1 MANLIGERKSL
12 RFGFVWGVLA
22 LLLFSLSVFGDVFP
36 HERSTKP
43 LGKNRLELT
52 PYSSIHFFLRRQS
65 DGKSEHYADEYGA
78 RMGYGLLQN
87 LDVRL
92 QYNLTRTVWGTD
104 GGPDYIHHFFMFGLK
119 RTMIKDQL
127 ALYLPVSFTRGDSDG
142 TFYTLPISF
151 MTDQIIH
158 PRKTWTF
165 HPTLFFGKKTEHASE
180 FEWNSAIT
188 VSIPRKNS
196 YIDFSGGRTNFIFF
210 DFNLG
215 MGMYLIPNR
224 LALMSEILYQ
234 KNLKNLDELRAS
246 TVTARIRA
254 RINLISDEVALWP
267 TLNLREDTFHF
278 RMGITYC
285 P

>member
-12 RFGFVWGVLA
+12 HFGFVWGVLA
-22 LLLFSLSVFGDVFP
+22 LLLFPLSVSGDVFP

-43 LGKNRLELT
+43 LGKNTLELT
-52 PYSSIHFFLRRQS
+52 PYSSVHFFVRQT

-87 LDVRL
+87 LDVRF

-165 HPTLFFGKKTEHASE
+165 HPTLFFGKKTDHASE

-188 VSIPRKNS
+188 ASIPLRSHYMLNR
-196 YIDFSGGRTNFIFF
+196 IDFTFLEINV
-210 DFNLG
+210 G
-215 MGMYLIPNR
+215 MGMYLIPDR
-224 LALMSEILYQ
+224 LALLSEVLFR
-234 KNLKNLDELRAS
+234 KNVKDLDESRAS
-246 TVTARIRA
+246 TVAAKIRA
-254 RINLISDEVALWP
+254 RINLISDKLAFWP
-267 TLNLREDTFHF
+267 TLNLREGTFHF

>member
-12 RFGFVWGVLA
+12 HFGFVWSVLA
-22 LLLFSLSVFGDVFP
+22 LLLFPFSVSGDVFP

-52 PYSSIHFFLRRQS
+52 PYSSIHFFVRQT

-92 QYNLTRTVWGTD
+92 QYNLARTIWGTD
-104 GGPDYIHHFFMFGLK
+104 GGPDYINHFFMCGLK
-119 RTMIKDQL
+119 RAMIKDQL
-127 ALYLPVSFTRGDSDG
+127 AIYLPVSFNTGDG
-142 TFYTLPISF
+142 AYTQPISF
-151 MTDQIIH
+151 LIDAVIQ
-158 PRKTWTF
+158 PRKTWVF
-165 HPTLFFGKKTEHASE
+165 HPTLFFGKKTDHPSK

-188 VSIPRKNS
+188 VSIPLRSHYMLNR
-196 YIDFSGGRTNFIFF
+196 IDFTFLELNV
-210 DFNLG
+210 G
-215 MGMYLIPNR
+215 MGMYLIPDR
-224 LALMSEILYQ
+224 LALLSELLFR
-234 KNLKNLDELRAS
+234 KNVKDLDELRSS
-246 TVTARIRA
+246 TVAAKIRT
-254 RINLISDEVALWP
+254 RINLVSDKVALWP
-267 TLNLREDTFHF
+267 TLNLREGTFHF

>member
-1 MANLIGERKSL
+1 MANLIGKHNSL
-12 RFGFVWGVLA
+12 RFGFVWGVLT
-22 LLLFSLSVFGDVFP
+22 LLLAPLSVSGDVFP

-43 LGKNRLELT
+43 LGKNRLEVT
-52 PYSSIHFFLRRQS
+52 PYSSVYFFARQT
-65 DGKSEHYADEYGA
+65 DGESEHYADEYGT

-87 LDVRL
+87 LDVRF

-119 RTMIKDQL
+119 RAMIKDRV
-127 ALYLPVSFTRGDSDG
+127 AIYLPVSFTRGDSDG

-165 HPTLFFGKKTEHASE
+165 HPTLFFGKKTDHASE

-188 VSIPRKNS
+188 VSIPVKSHFLSNRK
-196 YIDFSGGRTNFIFF
+196 DFIFL
-210 DFNLG
+210 DFNVG
-215 MGMYLIPNR
+215 MGMYLIPGR
-224 LALMSEILYQ
+224 LALMSEILYR
-234 KNLKNLDELRAS
+234 KNLKDLDESGAS
-246 TVTARIRA
+246 TVAARIRA
-254 RINLISDEVALWP
+254 RINLISDKLALWP
-267 TLNLREDTFHF
+267 TLNLRDHTFHF